1 MQQCHRGLLDGTP
14 NFCEPPGW
22 LVMICPRERRDLA
35 HTYEIS
41 QHLGD
46 KHCMESPEP
55 QWYVRVGTKD
65 LLHSINTH
73 LQRARSARGAKK
85 DTHVDWKFNLLKRQK
100 QKTIYNSCGIN
111 RILCSHLQSYL
122 SLFNDKGTFQ
132 EYIIK
137 LEKKSK
143 QAVKD
148 NWVKIK
154 ANILS
159 HLALLLLK
167 HGI

>member
-1 MQQCHRGLLDGTP
+1 
-14 NFCEPPGW
+14 
-22 LVMICPRERRDLA
+22 
-35 HTYEIS
+35 
-41 QHLGD
+41 
-46 KHCMESPEP
+46 MESPEP

-65 LLHSINTH
+65 LPHSINTH

-100 QKTIYNSCGIN
+100 QKAIYNSCGIN

-148 NWVKIK
+148 N
-154 ANILS
+154 
-159 HLALLLLK
+159 
-167 HGI
+167 